1 MAQSVIGS
9 LRVNLELDSAQFER
23 DVWDAAN
30 PNMPQQAGTS
40 NPLRNKG
47 FPIYPARNN
56 ISWFSLMW
64 EFRLSL

>member
-30 PNMPQQAGTS
+30 LNISHQAGTA
-40 NPLRNKG
+40 NPLRNKA
-47 FPIYPARNN
+47 FQIYPPRNN
-56 ISWFSLMW
+56 ITQFFQTGL
-64 EFRLSL
+64 F